1 MMKHL
6 RVHGVQINACSVFD
20 ALRRPTS
27 DSSSCSGSDA
37 QPGTSVTALQSESD
51 NLQPASQAPPCVQR
65 TPFTTAAMGNMSVP
79 QTEECHRKVT
89 AHIIKRLHRFSEV
102 ESPTF
107 RDTVKTLNPKYV
119 PPSRDYLS
127 NTLIPAWYKVEKC
140 NIITE
145 LSEISSVALTCDG
158 WSSITQDHYLTIT
171 AHYIIEG
178 KMQQKVLKTKAV
190 YKAQTGYIVAEEISD
205 ILSEFAIFEKII
217 TVKVDN
223 ATNMNVATKR
233 LQSVKLCCFAHTL
246 NLAAQSLYSLNSV
259 SQWVASRDAR
269 IGNYIIRNHITKV
282 VIHPPYTRTNILSE
296 TQPLATRPLKYI
308 RGWPPLPL
316 TELSK
321 PISQSNEDNWSR

>member
-127 NTLIPAWYKVEKC
+127 NTLIPAWYKTRGSSADSTDWSANRASLVARVR
-140 NIITE
+140 NIVVWMKRC
-145 LSEISSVALTCDG
+145 LMAKV
-158 WSSITQDHYLTIT
+158 
-171 AHYIIEG
+171 
-178 KMQQKVLKTKAV
+178 VLK
-190 YKAQTGYIVAEEISD
+190 
-205 ILSEFAIFEKII
+205 EK
-217 TVKVDN
+217 
-223 ATNMNVATKR
+223 
-233 LQSVKLCCFAHTL
+233 Q
-246 NLAAQSLYSLNSV
+246 
-259 SQWVASRDAR
+259 
-269 IGNYIIRNHITKV
+269 
-282 VIHPPYTRTNILSE
+282 
-296 TQPLATRPLKYI
+296 
-308 RGWPPLPL
+308 
-316 TELSK
+316 ELLHLLG
-321 PISQSNEDNWSR
+321 